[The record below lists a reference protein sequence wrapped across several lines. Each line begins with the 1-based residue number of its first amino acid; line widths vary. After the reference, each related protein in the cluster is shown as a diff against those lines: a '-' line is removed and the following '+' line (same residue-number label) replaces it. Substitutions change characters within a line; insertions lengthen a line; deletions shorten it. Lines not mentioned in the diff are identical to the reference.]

1 MSLGTK
7 EQLIEFLQTAGVT
20 GPIELATP
28 PSPIFGDFSFSCFGL
43 SKERKQSP
51 QQIAIDLTS
60 TLVSL
65 KASNP
70 KKYSFIGDIEGS
82 SNAGGITPHGPY
94 VNFLL
99 NGAVIAQDILGGIE
113 KSGKKYGTHKDGGKK
128 KIMVEF
134 AHPNTHKAFHIGHLR
149 NIITGESIVRLLENA
164 GYKVVRANYQGDV
177 GMHIAK
183 CLWGVSHMMEEYE
196 SAKKLSL
203 SERAAFLGRAY
214 AKGSQAFEESETAKG
229 EIVEFNDKI
238 YSNDRS
244 IRSLYK
250 TTRKWSLQYFDTI
263 YKRVGSHFDRL
274 YFESETYKQGIAIV
288 QKFVETGVFRKSEG
302 AIIYPGSEHGLHDRV
317 FINSKGFPTYEAK
330 DVALAALQFKEYKP
344 ERIIH
349 VVAREQTEYF
359 KVVFRAIEDTLPV
372 SKGKE
377 FHLSYGWVQ
386 LKEGKMSSR
395 TGNVVLGEWL
405 LDEAEK
411 GVLETAKESA
421 VKGNSS
427 DTKKIALAAVKYGFL
442 KTGVHND
449 IAFDIHDA
457 VNLTGDSGPYLLYIV
472 ARINSILRKAK
483 GIHAKIQVP
492 TVIEP
497 AEKQLLLK
505 LAEYSDVAKRAAETL
520 DPSQIAKY
528 LFDLA
533 QLFNTFYHACPVLQV
548 EDETVKQFRLQL
560 IRSVATVMTTGLG
573 LLGIETVEEM

>member
-1 MSLGTK
+1 MK
-7 EQLIEFLQTAGVT
+7 EAIIKLLTQAGVT
-20 GPIELATP
+20 GPIEFTIP
-28 PSPIFGDFSFSCFGL
+28 PKPEMGDLCFPCFEIAKAQKRNPVEVA
-43 SKERKQSP
+43 KELESGMLNLEPGMLEQ
-51 QQIAIDLTS
+51 
-60 TLVSL
+60 V
-65 KASNP
+65 KAV
-70 KKYSFIGDIEGS
+70 
-82 SNAGGITPHGPY
+82 GPY
-94 VNFLL
+94 VNFWL
-99 NGAVIAQDILGGIE
+99 NGSAVAKEILAGIE
-113 KSGKKYGTHKDGGKK
+113 KAGKKYGVHSEGKK
-128 KIMVEF
+128 HRVMVEF

-149 NIITGESIVRLLENA
+149 NIITGESIVRLLENE
-164 GYKVVRANYQGDV
+164 GYKVIRANYQGDV

-183 CLWGVSHMMEEYE
+183 CLWGVSRMMDEYE
-196 SAKKLSL
+196 SVKKLSL

-214 AKGSQAFEESETAKG
+214 AKGSQAFEESETVKV

-238 YSNDRS
+238 YSDDRS

-250 TTRKWSLQYFDTI
+250 TTRKWSLEYFNTI

-288 QKFVETGVFRKSEG
+288 QKFVEKGVFRTSEG

-359 KVVFRAIEDTLPV
+359 KVVFRAIEDTLPA

-411 GVLETAKESA
+411 GVLEAAKEST

-457 VNLTGDSGPYLLYIV
+457 VNLMGDSGPYLLYIV
-472 ARINSILRKAK
+472 ARIKSILRKEPKAK
-483 GIHAKIQVP
+483 SQKPKVKQFP
-492 TVIEP
+492 NLIEP
-497 AEKQLLLK
+497 LEKQLLLK
-505 LAEYSDVAKRAAETL
+505 LAEYPDATRRAAEDL

-533 QLFNTFYHACPVLQV
+533 QTFNTFYHACPVLQAEGDV
-548 EDETVKQFRLQL
+548 RVFRLRL
-560 IRSVATVMTTGLG
+560 IRAVEQVMERGLR
-573 LLGIETVEEM
+573 LLGIETVVEM

>member
-1 MSLGTK
+1 MANTLVK
-7 EQLIEFLQTAGVT
+7 ETIIQLLTQAGIT
-20 GPIELATP
+20 GPIELTTP
-28 PSPIFGDFSFSCFGL
+28 PKPEMGDVCFACFGL
-43 SKERKQSP
+43 AKEWKMSP
-51 QQIAIDLTS
+51 VEAAKKIESRIKNQESVIVEKVQAI
-60 TLVSL
+60 
-65 KASNP
+65 
-70 KKYSFIGDIEGS
+70 
-82 SNAGGITPHGPY
+82 GPY
-94 VNFLL
+94 VNFWL
-99 NGAVIAQDILGGIE
+99 NGSAVAGEIVKSIE
-113 KSGKKYGTHKDGGKK
+113 KAGKKYGKHTDGGKK

-164 GYKVVRANYQGDV
+164 GYKVVRVNYQGDV

-214 AKGSQAFEESETAKG
+214 AKGSQAFEESDTAKV

-238 YSNDRS
+238 YSDDRS

-250 TTRKWSLQYFDTI
+250 TTRKWSLQYFDTM

-372 SKGKE
+372 SRGKE

-457 VNLTGDSGPYLLYIV
+457 VKLTGDSGPYLLYIV
-472 ARINSILRKAK
+472 ARINSILRKTK
-483 GIHAKIQVP
+483 GVYSKIQVP

-505 LAEYSDVAKRAAETL
+505 LAEYSEVTKRAAETL

-560 IRSVATVMTTGLG
+560 IRSVATVMTAGLG
-573 LLGIETVEEM
+573 LLCIEAVEEM